1 MNVPKDM
8 DGGELH
14 VFDYNGNTPPAEKQ
28 HSVETFRPPDE
39 LISPV
44 ENTRIA
50 FRGDAFHRVMG
61 FDSPSGGQRM
71 SVVLEQ
77 YKLQPSHYAA
87 STRYTFENKMAGA
100 PGGM

>member
-1 MNVPKDM
+1 MAV
-8 DGGELH
+8 
-14 VFDYNGNTPPAEKQ
+14 TPPQ
-28 HSVETFRPPDE
+28 SSPNPCHSRPVPRFRLSVT
-39 LISPV
+39 LILK
-44 ENTRIA
+44 TLAA